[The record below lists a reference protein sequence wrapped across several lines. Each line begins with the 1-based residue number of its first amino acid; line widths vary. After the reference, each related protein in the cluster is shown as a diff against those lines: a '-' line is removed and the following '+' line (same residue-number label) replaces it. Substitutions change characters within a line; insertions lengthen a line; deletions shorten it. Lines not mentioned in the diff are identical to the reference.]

1 MFKENLDAFFN
12 EFAIAAIWQ
21 GNSVKVIFDK
31 AYAEQFGLAG
41 NNPVINAPESAFVGI
56 ARSQAIVVNSTNYT
70 VQSFEPD
77 GTGLI
82 LIQLQKA

>member
-1 MFKENLDAFFN
+1 MFKEDLSAFFN
-12 EFAIAAIWQ
+12 EFAVPAVWQ
-21 GNSVKVIFDK
+21 GNTVQVIFDK
-31 AYAEQFGLAG
+31 AYAEQFGMAG

-56 ARSQAIVVNSTNYT
+56 ARGQALVVNSTNYT